1 MEQAIWVSPE
11 EMQAQREAARCV
23 REMPDRPRSYF
34 IVTYGCQ
41 MNAHDSEIL
50 AGMMEQMG
58 MTPASSR
65 EEAELILFNTCC
77 IRDNAERKALGNMA
91 YLRALKRSNPRLILC
106 VCGCMIQ
113 QPRMAQVILRQYPFF
128 DIAFGTH
135 NLHRFS
141 EFLLQALNTR
151 RQVLCV
157 ETSQGRIAEGLPC
170 RPESGISAYVSIM
183 YGCNNFCSYCIVPYV
198 RGRERSRAQDDILR
212 EVEGLL
218 ERGVMQITLLGQN
231 VNSYGNDRSDGAS
244 FPALLRRLDALG
256 VPRIRFM
263 TSHPK
268 DLSDEL
274 IAAMAES
281 KHCARHFHLP
291 VQSGSDAIL
300 KAMNRVYDRETYL
313 RRVEALR
320 KAMPEIALTTDVIVG
335 FPGESEEDFADTL
348 SLLKL
353 VRYDSAFMFA
363 YSPREGTRAAQM
375 PQRVPEEIASDRL
388 TRLIALQEGISAQA
402 LAGLVGS
409 RQRVLVEEVSKRN
422 ARQLAG
428 KCTRNIT
435 CNFDADPALIG
446 SFARVLV
453 REAGHNSLK
462 ADFVCTEEKEAPEW
476 P

>member
-1 MEQAIWVSPE
+1 
-11 EMQAQREAARCV
+11 
-23 REMPDRPRSYF
+23 
-34 IVTYGCQ
+34 
-41 MNAHDSEIL
+41 
-50 AGMMEQMG
+50 
-58 MTPASSR
+58 
-65 EEAELILFNTCC
+65 
-77 IRDNAERKALGNMA
+77 
-91 YLRALKRSNPRLILC
+91 
-106 VCGCMIQ
+106 
-113 QPRMAQVILRQYPFF
+113 
-128 DIAFGTH
+128 
-135 NLHRFS
+135 
-141 EFLLQALNTR
+141 
-151 RQVLCV
+151 
-157 ETSQGRIAEGLPC
+157 
-170 RPESGISAYVSIM
+170 
-183 YGCNNFCSYCIVPYV
+183 
-198 RGRERSRAQDDILR
+198 
-212 EVEGLL
+212 
-218 ERGVMQITLLGQN
+218 
-231 VNSYGNDRSDGAS
+231 
-244 FPALLRRLDALG
+244 
-256 VPRIRFM
+256 M

-462 ADFVCTEEKEAPEW
+462 ADFGLHRRKGGPGMALTPMMRQYLSVKMNFRTRCCFTASEIFTRCFLKMRRRPRASW
-476 P
+476 SWC